1 MQEKIE
7 RLKKKGI
14 MLTIQR
20 LAIWE
25 FLDNTQLHP
34 TVEEIYTSLKEKY
47 PSISQA
53 TIYSTLELLE
63 KEGEI
68 QELSIRKNKACFDP
82 NPKMHHHFFCQR
94 CERIFDIGIECPVFK
109 QGWFDGHKVKEVQ
122 AYLYG
127 TCENCLKIAEKEG

>member
-7 RLKKKGI
+7 RLKKKGVV
-14 MLTIQR
+14 LTIQR
-20 LAIWE
+20 LAVWE

-34 TVEEIYTSLKEKY
+34 TVEEIYTNLKEKY

-53 TIYSTLELLE
+53 TIYSTLELLK

-68 QELSIRKNKACFDP
+68 QKLSIRKDKVCFDP

-94 CERIFDIGIECPVFK
+94 CEKVFDIPIECPVSK
-109 QGWFDGHKVKEVQ
+109 QGEVDGHKVEEVQ

-127 TCENCLKIAEKEG
+127 VCADCRK